1 MGLDQYRTEIIV
13 GLVKR
18 EVHRRKKVVFR
29 CNEAYGLKT
38 VKKKGFQITTIE
50 HTEIPRKQDKTDK
63 DVKPCRRIYLFKR
76 STSDKHPPPE

>member
-1 MGLDQYRTEIIV
+1 MELDQYRTEIIV

-18 EVHRRKKVVFR
+18 EVHGRKKVVFR

-38 VKKKGFQITTIE
+38 EIERFQITTIE

-63 DVKPCRRIYLFKR
+63 DVKSCRRIYLFKR